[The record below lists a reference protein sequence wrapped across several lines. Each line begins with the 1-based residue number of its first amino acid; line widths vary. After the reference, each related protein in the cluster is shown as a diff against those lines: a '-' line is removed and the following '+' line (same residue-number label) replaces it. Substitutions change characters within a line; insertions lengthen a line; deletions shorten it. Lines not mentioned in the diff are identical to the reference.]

1 MILSF
6 VLQELELSR
15 LQLCQEVKEKNQLLS
30 QITDDVQSLEQV
42 LDRTAKMFRRA
53 HSERQEFIS
62 QWESSVQVL
71 HQRDHDIHSKV
82 QVWCRIC
89 FWDSLIFLEGHIF
102 VKESTAT

>member
-30 QITDDVQSLEQV
+30 QIIDDVQSLEQV

-82 QVWCRIC
+82 QV
-89 FWDSLIFLEGHIF
+89 
-102 VKESTAT
+102 